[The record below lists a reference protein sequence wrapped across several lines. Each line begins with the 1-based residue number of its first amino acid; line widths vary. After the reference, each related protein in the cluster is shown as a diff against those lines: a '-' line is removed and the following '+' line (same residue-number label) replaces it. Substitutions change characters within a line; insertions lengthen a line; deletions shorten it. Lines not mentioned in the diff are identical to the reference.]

1 MVTKFEDLPPQVQ
14 NQLRQLQQ
22 LQQQMELL
30 LQQKLQIEIRL
41 RDAEDAL
48 DELNKLEENAD
59 VYKGVGNLIVKSEKD
74 RLIKELQ
81 EEKENLEIRKK
92 TMESQENR
100 LKEKINELQS
110 KIQEALKPTQ

>member
-1 MVTKFEDLPPQVQ
+1 MATKFEDLPSQVQ

-30 LQQKLQIEIRL
+30 LQQKLQVEIRL

-48 DELNKLEENAD
+48 EELNKLEETAD
-59 VYKGVGNLIVKSEKD
+59 VYKGVGNLIVKSEKSK
-74 RLIKELQ
+74 LIKELQ

-100 LKEKINELQS
+100 MKEKINELQS

>member
-1 MVTKFEDLPPQVQ
+1 MATKFEDLPPQVQ

-48 DELNKLEENAD
+48 EELNKIDENAN
-59 VYKGVGNLIVKSEKD
+59 VYKGVGNLIIKSEKNK
-74 RLIKELQ
+74 LIKELQ
-81 EEKENLEIRKK
+81 EEKESLEIRKK

-110 KIQEALKPTQ
+110 KIQEALKLTQ